1 MKNVKKWIILI
12 LISCIPLFFTE
23 TALFTHQI
31 KLFFTI
37 TIASI
42 LLVCFDLTDSLIAS
56 IVLFLGYSIF
66 EVADKSV
73 IFLSWG
79 NDMTWMLIGSL
90 VLASILE
97 QTGVMVRCSYFII
110 CKTNGSYAKM
120 IWGVYLAAL
129 FVAFLTSVTGFP
141 LFATLVFGI
150 CSGLGYKLGSKEAN
164 GIVFAAMTG
173 GIAPFAWIYNPI
185 NAGVGAAVVNLFDS
199 SLNISWLSYLTTGL
213 PWLLFDLI
221 WMLLISHVFFRCK
234 MNVDTAF
241 FKAEYEKLGPVR
253 PEEKK
258 AVCLASL
265 VVAYLIASSF
275 LALPSSY
282 AFMLLP
288 WLAFL
293 PGVKLGSDRVLRGI
307 NYSIVF
313 FTVACLSIGSVGVG
327 VGVDKFIS
335 NMVTPMLQG
344 LSELGYVAGVWSIA
358 AISNLLLTPVAVT
371 TALGVPIM
379 QIGIDLGIPPLA
391 SLFTIL
397 MNVSNVFM
405 PHENTA
411 YLMYFAFGLFTMKDF
426 IKYNTIRMI
435 LHIIFM
441 LLVIVPW
448 WNLTGVM

>member
-1 MKNVKKWIILI
+1 MKNVKKWMILIIL
-12 LISCIPLFFTE
+12 SCIPLLFTE

-31 KLFFTI
+31 KLFFAI
-37 TIASI
+37 TTASI
-42 LLVCFDLTDSLIAS
+42 LLVCFDLTDSLVAS

-66 EVADKSV
+66 DVADKSV

-97 QTGVMVRCSYFII
+97 HTGVMVRCAYFII

-150 CSGLGYKLGSKEAN
+150 CSGLGYRPGSREAN

-199 SLNISWLSYLTTGL
+199 SLTISWLSYLTTGL
-213 PWLLFDLI
+213 PWLLFDLV
-221 WMLLISHVFFRCK
+221 WMLLISHVFFRCS

-241 FKAEYEKLGPVR
+241 FRTEYEKLGPVR
-253 PEEKK
+253 PDEKK
-258 AVCLASL
+258 AVCLAVL
-265 VVAYLIASSF
+265 VVGYLIASSF
-275 LALPSSY
+275 LALPSGY

-293 PGVKLGSDRVLRGI
+293 PGVGLGSDRVLRGI
-307 NYSIVF
+307 N
-313 FTVACLSIGSVGVG
+313 
-327 VGVDKFIS
+327 
-335 NMVTPMLQG
+335 
-344 LSELGYVAGVWSIA
+344 
-358 AISNLLLTPVAVT
+358 
-371 TALGVPIM
+371 
-379 QIGIDLGIPPLA
+379 
-391 SLFTIL
+391 
-397 MNVSNVFM
+397 
-405 PHENTA
+405 
-411 YLMYFAFGLFTMKDF
+411 
-426 IKYNTIRMI
+426 
-435 LHIIFM
+435 
-441 LLVIVPW
+441 
-448 WNLTGVM
+448 